1 MPSSA
6 EPLNVDPDELRL
18 TADHLDAH
26 ASEFLSSHQG
36 THARAGQVQLG
47 SGLAAAALPEMLAGW
62 EADGTRFGQHFS
74 AHAEGHK
81 TAAVKYVR
89 TDTGNAS
96 GITDAGS
103 GL

>member
-6 EPLNVDPDELRL
+6 EPLNVDPDELRM
-18 TADHLDAH
+18 TAGHLDTH
-26 ASEFLSSHQG
+26 AGEFLNSHQSSHS
-36 THARAGQVQLG
+36 RAAQVQLG

-62 EADGTRFGQHFS
+62 EADGARFGKHFGT
-74 AHAEGHK
+74 HAEGHK
-81 TAAVKYVR
+81 TAASEYVG
-89 TDTGNAS
+89 TDTGNAG

>member
-6 EPLNVDPDELRL
+6 EPLNVDPDELRMA
-18 TADHLDAH
+18 ADRLDTH
-26 ASEFLSSHQG
+26 ASEFLSNHQS
-36 THARAGQVQLG
+36 THGRAGQVKLG
-47 SGLAAAALPEMLAGW
+47 SGLAGAALPEMLAGW
-62 EADGTRFGQHFS
+62 EADGARFGKHFG

-81 TAAVKYVR
+81 TAAAKYVR
-89 TDTGNAS
+89 TDTGNAG

>member
-6 EPLNVDPDELRL
+6 EPLNVDPDELRV
-18 TADHLDAH
+18 TADRLDTH
-26 ASEFLSSHQG
+26 AREFLGSHQRS
-36 THARAGQVQLG
+36 HSRAGQVQLG

-62 EADGTRFGQHFS
+62 EADGARFGKHFG

-81 TAAVKYVR
+81 TAAAKYVR
-89 TDTGNAS
+89 TETGNA
-96 GITDAGS
+96 GRITDAGS